1 MDSNSLPY
9 ILSAVA
15 LLGFCVWN
23 LWVSVW
29 VNPEAEKRVAAL
41 RDSPREIREA
51 FLHHTIVQSRLARAN
66 HLTLVLILLLLVV
79 LALK

>member
-1 MDSNSLPY
+1 MDPNLLAY
-9 ILSAVA
+9 ILVAVG
-15 LLGFCVWN
+15 LLGVAVWN

-29 VNPEAEKRVAAL
+29 VVPDAEKRVAAL

-51 FLHHTIVQSRLARAN
+51 FLHHTIIQSRLARAN
-66 HLTLVLILLLLVV
+66 HLTLILILLLLVV